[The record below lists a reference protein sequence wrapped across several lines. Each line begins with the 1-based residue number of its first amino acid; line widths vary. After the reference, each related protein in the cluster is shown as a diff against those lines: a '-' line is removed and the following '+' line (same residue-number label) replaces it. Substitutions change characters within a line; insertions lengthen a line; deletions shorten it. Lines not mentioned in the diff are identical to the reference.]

1 MLIRLLDVSGELF
14 VLAFVLWG
22 IVGVPSRVKIAY
34 NCIKEHNQRDAIGN
48 SLFLLI
54 LLALW
59 VYVAW
64 SWIDLPR
71 FWEVLIQ

>member
-1 MLIRLLDVSGELF
+1 MLIRLLDVLGQLF
-14 VLAFVLWG
+14 VLAFIIWMLTG
-22 IVGVPSRVKIAY
+22 FPKRVKIVV
-34 NCIKEHNQRDAIGN
+34 NCIKEHNVRDTIGN
-48 SLFLLI
+48 SLFLLV

-64 SWIDLPR
+64 SWVDLPR

>member
-1 MLIRLLDVSGELF
+1 MLIRLLDVLGELF

-22 IVGVPSRVKIAY
+22 IGGVPLRVKIAY
-34 NCIKEHNQRDAIGN
+34 HCIKEHNVRDAIGH

-54 LLALW
+54 ILALW
-59 VYVAW
+59 VYVAR

>member
-1 MLIRLLDVSGELF
+1 MLIRLLDVSGQLF

-71 FWEVLIQ
+71 FWEVLVQ